1 MMTESE
7 LFKRLA
13 VALAIGILTGI
24 ERGWHTREEAD
35 GTRAAGFRTFSL
47 SGLFGG
53 VSAAIAS
60 TTVPEILGLLFIGFS
75 SVMLAFA
82 WLEAR
87 RKQDFSATTVVAALL
102 TYALGAYAILGDLRI
117 TVACAV
123 ALVSILA
130 LREPLHRWVAS
141 LRSEEIR
148 AVLILLAMTF
158 LLLPLLPNRTID
170 PWGVLNPAQVWL
182 LAIMIAAI
190 SFGGY
195 IAVRLFGDRLG
206 IVMAAVAGGLA
217 SSTATT
223 LTFARLAN
231 DEPGSARVLSGAILV
246 AGMVMA
252 IRVGAVAT
260 LLNHNLLIPLLIPLA
275 VVIAILAASAALL
288 LLRKTSKERPALHM
302 ANPLELGTAIK
313 LAIIISVVLLATEI
327 VRERVGA
334 AGVLLIAALSGLAD
348 VDAVTISMA
357 RASSTGLNSDLAAG
371 AILLAVGINTL
382 AKATMAASIGG
393 RGIGKYVGAA
403 SAAAVVGG
411 IAAVLIR

>member
-60 TTVPEILGLLFIGFS
+60 ATVPEILGLLFIGFS

-158 LLLPLLPNRTID
+158 LLLPLRRRGPGAGLLPPTSEMAHEAGRT
-170 PWGVLNPAQVWL
+170 GV
-182 LAIMIAAI
+182 
-190 SFGGY
+190 G
-195 IAVRLFGDRLG
+195 
-206 IVMAAVAGGLA
+206 
-217 SSTATT
+217 
-223 LTFARLAN
+223 
-231 DEPGSARVLSGAILV
+231 
-246 AGMVMA
+246 
-252 IRVGAVAT
+252 
-260 LLNHNLLIPLLIPLA
+260 
-275 VVIAILAASAALL
+275 
-288 LLRKTSKERPALHM
+288 
-302 ANPLELGTAIK
+302 
-313 LAIIISVVLLATEI
+313 
-327 VRERVGA
+327 
-334 AGVLLIAALSGLAD
+334 
-348 VDAVTISMA
+348 
-357 RASSTGLNSDLAAG
+357 
-371 AILLAVGINTL
+371 
-382 AKATMAASIGG
+382 
-393 RGIGKYVGAA
+393 
-403 SAAAVVGG
+403 
-411 IAAVLIR
+411 